1 MIQVDEAGTREAL
14 AWDKLVE
21 ALRNVFREGC
31 ESPPRQHLF
40 IDVPDEPQAKFMLMP
55 AWRVGEYIAVK
66 LVNVFPGNAARGMP
80 SVNGAVVL
88 FSGKTGEVLA
98 QIDGGELTSRRTAGA
113 SALAASYLA
122 RQDAKRMVMVGAGRV
137 AENLIPAHSSVRP
150 IEQITIWNRTH
161 ANAVKLAEKLSAE
174 GFNVEAS
181 EDLEA
186 AVREADLVSA
196 ATLAVDPLIRGEWL
210 KPGTHVDL
218 VGSFSTDVR
227 ESDDEVIRRA
237 TVFCDTREGA
247 PVSSGDLAG
256 PIAAGM
262 LTADDIPD
270 LFDLAR
276 GNHPGRTS
284 DDEITVFKSVGAS
297 LEDFAAAVLVY
308 EQVTEGGRA

>member
-1 MIQVDEAGTREAL
+1 MEKIKILIVDDEPLAREGVRVLLEQDSDVEVVGECANGREAV
-14 AWDKLVE
+14 K
-21 ALRNVFREGC
+21 ALGELG
-31 ESPPRQHLF
+31 PDLLF
-40 IDVPDEPQAKFMLMP
+40 LDVQMP
-55 AWRVGEYIAVK
+55 EMDG
-66 LVNVFPGNAARGMP
+66 F
-80 SVNGAVVL
+80 
-88 FSGKTGEVLA
+88 EVLA

-122 RQDAKRMVMVGAGRV
+122 RQDVKRMVMVGAGRV

-150 IEQITIWNRTH
+150 IEQVVIWNRTH
-161 ANAVKLAEKLSAE
+161 GNALKLAEKLSAA
-174 GFNVEAS
+174 GLDVEAS

-270 LFDLAR
+270 LSDLAR
-276 GNHPGRTS
+276 GVHPGRTS

-308 EQVTEGGRA
+308 EQVK